1 MNHHHRNYFQKCSK
15 CSQILVK
22 EKIESSRMFYLL
34 KTKIDESSS
43 QELFSKM
50 FKMFKKKLKKQLLKE
65 NKIESLQ
72 IFYLSK

>member
-1 MNHHHRNYFQKCSK
+1 
-15 CSQILVK
+15 VK

-65 NKIESLQ
+65 KKLKSLKLLYSNESKHNILACQ
-72 IFYLSK
+72 